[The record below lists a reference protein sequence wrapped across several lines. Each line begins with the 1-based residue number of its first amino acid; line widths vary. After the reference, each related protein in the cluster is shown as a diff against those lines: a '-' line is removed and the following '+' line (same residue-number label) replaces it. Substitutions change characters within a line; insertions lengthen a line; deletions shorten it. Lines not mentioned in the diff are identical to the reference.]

1 MSRHFKKQYLS
12 KKQQKPTDLKVTTSF
27 VKPVSRIPKLA
38 AAVALEKQKIASTT
52 RSVVNYNSEI
62 CQRTD
67 NTSPDKLNKS
77 PQVTLQAKPIEKSAS
92 RNNEN
97 LASGSSKLSTIKK
110 SASLVSHKVSTAAA
124 AQTGRNSVRNTI
136 DSNIVVKTKVFEVK
150 RNSLYEKNPTSST
163 FGAKNE
169 SNNGHVKI
177 NADLKKVVDKKPE
190 SGVRTSVT
198 KLPTTTSIQK
208 SSRNSVK
215 NMVSASAY

>member
-1 MSRHFKKQYLS
+1 M
-12 KKQQKPTDLKVTTSF
+12 
-27 VKPVSRIPKLA
+27 
-38 AAVALEKQKIASTT
+38 
-52 RSVVNYNSEI
+52 
-62 CQRTD
+62 
-67 NTSPDKLNKS
+67 
-77 PQVTLQAKPIEKSAS
+77 
-92 RNNEN
+92 
-97 LASGSSKLSTIKK
+97 KK
-110 SASLVSHKVSTAAA
+110 SASLVSHKVSTVA

-150 RNSLYEKNPTSST
+150 RNSLYEKNPPIST

-177 NADLKKVVDKKPE
+177 NADLKKVVDKKAE

>member
-1 MSRHFKKQYLS
+1 M
-12 KKQQKPTDLKVTTSF
+12 
-27 VKPVSRIPKLA
+27 
-38 AAVALEKQKIASTT
+38 
-52 RSVVNYNSEI
+52 NNNNSEI
-62 CQRTD
+62 CQRTV
-67 NTSPDKLNKS
+67 NSSPDKLNKS

-97 LASGSSKLSTIKK
+97 LAPASSKLSTIKK
-110 SASLVSHKVSTAAA
+110 SASLVSHKVSSTV

-150 RNSLYEKNPTSST
+150 RNSLYEKNPPTST

-177 NADLKKVVDKKPE
+177 NADLKKVVDKKAE